1 MLLSS
6 LSLGASLVSSSG
18 GGVISA
24 ENSSLNLSSGR
35 AYINLG
41 FLTFGDIGRT
51 GLLDAFDNP
60 HSSFSGLSPRAIKP
74 GSNKEGRDGF
84 VLSFE
89 DFSFIYSTD
98 ERALS
103 GIFIDGGIIEAALLA
118 ASGNGEAKGFH
129 EDPGM
134 STAYD
139 TVYGGLDLS
148 WGYLNVIGLISYAD
162 EIGFRG
168 VLKGGFNKDDYS
180 LYASYGSLIAL
191 SEDSE
196 EGTFGL
202 SGSFGQN
209 GFHFEFSVL
218 YGTPPVF
225 SEDYLRKE
233 VHVSSELNLGAV
245 SLAAESESVF
255 TKNGKRRH
263 RECFTLSWSFL
274 DIGYD
279 TEEGIILSF
288 DFGHFSFGYKDGL
301 PYLAMLYEGEGDI
314 FSFIAEYSTD
324 DGLDLAIRVNF

>member
-1 MLLSS
+1 MGINSMRKLLSIAIMLLSS

-168 VLKGGFNKDDYS
+168 VLN
-180 LYASYGSLIAL
+180 
-191 SEDSE
+191 
-196 EGTFGL
+196 T
-202 SGSFGQN
+202 
-209 GFHFEFSVL
+209 
-218 YGTPPVF
+218 
-225 SEDYLRKE
+225 LRKRKRLRLIFIRRGI
-233 VHVSSELNLGAV
+233 V
-245 SLAAESESVF
+245 AACKHDQQKS
-255 TKNGKRRH
+255 R
-263 RECFTLSWSFL
+263 
-274 DIGYD
+274 
-279 TEEGIILSF
+279 
-288 DFGHFSFGYKDGL
+288 
-301 PYLAMLYEGEGDI
+301 
-314 FSFIAEYSTD
+314 
-324 DGLDLAIRVNF
+324 